1 MWATYNLNSN
11 SHFGLGGEAWSMSSL
26 LHVQPGNVTET
37 MVLFAFLRRERYCH
51 LNDSSKRHQAKASWT
66 KTDWTEITSSPLHE
80 VSDIDQGKESEHIPS
95 FNDAYQLIK
104 EYWAGARGVSS
115 LVLYSLGQF
124 ISSSMISSSAFMSE
138 SKVFLIPTRGARKFS
153 IFSCS
158 KGSKIAN
165 AHRNVSYKYN
175 QDSRFKVQ
183 PQNVLSRCGC
193 VGRGL
198 PSFSMKGAPH
208 DLWS

>member
-26 LHVQPGNVTET
+26 LHVQPGTVTET

-138 SKVFLIPTRGARKFS
+138 SKVFLFIVSLSILPIYYLKMDTYLLMILAS
-153 IFSCS
+153 IFHHNLR
-158 KGSKIAN
+158 KN
-165 AHRNVSYKYN
+165 P
-175 QDSRFKVQ
+175 F
-183 PQNVLSRCGC
+183 LE
-193 VGRGL
+193 
-198 PSFSMKGAPH
+198 
-208 DLWS
+208 